1 MSKPQLVSY
10 EAVSAAAETLVNDGK
25 RASVRSVMAMLGGGS
40 PNAVLVHLN
49 NWKAGRPTVAVSEIQ
64 VDTRIAAIIS
74 EQISKASAEARSE
87 IEQRLAEVDADSKV
101 IAEAG
106 RIAELE
112 LEQAQEQVAALQSQ
126 LQQMTGTVEQL
137 RVDAEVIRRDAA
149 DQVATAQAAARDAIT
164 KAEAVAL
171 RERAD
176 REVAQMELAKAN
188 LRLEGL
194 PKLESEIQRLHAALE
209 DERIGRSA
217 AESEKAAA
225 QAKAAGLSD
234 RLADAQNAA
243 EKAGIVSNERLA
255 EQNRSCAELV
265 SSLKAEI
272 QTLQKQLIEKT
283 EKSEVVE
290 PK

>member
-1 MSKPQLVSY
+1 M
-10 EAVSAAAETLVNDGK
+10 
-25 RASVRSVMAMLGGGS
+25 
-40 PNAVLVHLN
+40 
-49 NWKAGRPTVAVSEIQ
+49 
-64 VDTRIAAIIS
+64 
-74 EQISKASAEARSE
+74 
-87 IEQRLAEVDADSKV
+87 
-101 IAEAG
+101 
-106 RIAELE
+106 
-112 LEQAQEQVAALQSQ
+112 
-126 LQQMTGTVEQL
+126 
-137 RVDAEVIRRDAA
+137 
-149 DQVATAQAAARDAIT
+149 
-164 KAEAVAL
+164 
-171 RERAD
+171 
-176 REVAQMELAKAN
+176 
-188 LRLEGL
+188 
-194 PKLESEIQRLHAALE
+194 E